1 MGRAAA
7 GLTLQNLPA
16 EVLLRA
22 KQRVLDTI
30 GCMVAGYEGGIADSI
45 RSYVLSQG
53 GRPEATLLPG
63 GEKTTAALAG
73 LAHST
78 YIFGL
83 ELADAAP
90 RGTVHPGCEIIS
102 VALALAERL
111 GLGGAAI
118 LPAVVA
124 GYEIE
129 IRFGRALH
137 PDAFYRGW
145 STIGLLGA
153 IGPAATAAHLLRLDA
168 AGMDNAIGIALN
180 LAPCATGRAH
190 QPATVK
196 WLVGGQAC
204 STGLLAAEMAARGT
218 TGIRDVAGTWLDVLS
233 EKNYPQRLT
242 EGIDEDG
249 TFAQW
254 ELLSGVITKY
264 YAAVGPIA
272 SAIEATFMLIRE
284 HDIQPADVVEIH
296 AECMRRTAIF
306 NKPHPES
313 EIAARGSMPYCLA
326 VAICTRDPG
335 QLLGPAYR
343 PEALRNEAY
352 RAMAQKVRITENEDY
367 ERQYPAR
374 SLVRITIRVKSGA
387 SHSLELDR
395 SQIARYLAPS
405 NADIEEKF
413 RLIATPVL
421 GQAKADQV
429 VQLVWKFETLTDL
442 RELMFALQPGSN
454 K

>member
-1 MGRAAA
+1 MGQAAA
-7 GLTLQNLPA
+7 GLRLKTLPA
-16 EVLLRA
+16 EVLTRA

-30 GCMVAGYEGGIADSI
+30 GCLVAGYEGGIATSI
-45 RSYVLSQG
+45 RDYVMEQG

-63 GEKTTAALAG
+63 GQKTTAALAG
-73 LAHST
+73 LAHAT

-102 VALALAERL
+102 VALAVAEKR

-137 PDAFYRGW
+137 PHAFYRGW
-145 STIGLLGA
+145 STIGFLGA
-153 IGPAATAAHLLRLDA
+153 IGPAVTAAHMMGLDA
-168 AGMDNAIGIALN
+168 EHMDNAIGIALN
-180 LAPCATGRAH
+180 IAPFATGRAN
-190 QPATVK
+190 QPGTVK

-204 STGLLAAEMAARGT
+204 ASGLLAAEMAARGT
-218 TGIRDVAGTWLDVLS
+218 KGMRDVTGTWLNVIS
-233 EKNYPQRLT
+233 AENHPERLT
-242 EGIDEDG
+242 EGIAADY

-264 YAAVGPIA
+264 YAAIGPIA
-272 SAIEATFMLIRE
+272 SSLEAMFRLADE
-284 HDIQPADVVEIH
+284 HDIRADDVEEIH
-296 AECMRRTAIF
+296 ADCPRRTAMF
-306 NKPHPES
+306 NKPRPEN
-313 EIAARGSMPYCLA
+313 EIAARGSLPYCLA
-326 VAICTRDPG
+326 VAVCTRDPG

-343 PEALRNEAY
+343 PEALRD
-352 RAMAQKVRITENEDY
+352 RKVLAMAEKVRITENEDY

-374 SLVRITIRVKSGA
+374 SLARISVRLRGGVT
-387 SHSLELDR
+387 HSLEIDR
-395 SQIARYLAPS
+395 SEIERYLRPTD
-405 NADIEEKF
+405 ADIEGKF

-421 GQAKADQV
+421 GKAKTDTV
-429 VQLVWKFETLTDL
+429 VHWVQNMETMPNV
-442 RELMFALQPGSN
+442 ELLMKALQP
-454 K
+454 